1 MGKASISYKGADPV
15 KKVCLQ
21 TLRAEFEML
30 HMKEGEV
37 ISDYFSGVLTVTDQL
52 KRNDEKLDNVKI
64 MEKILRSLDPKFDH
78 IVAII
83 EEIKDLENMTMKQLL
98 GSLQAY
104 EEKKKKK
111 EGIMQQL
118 LKTRLDTT
126 KEESDR
132 NDKSQ
137 QRRGCN
143 QERG

>member
-1 MGKASISYKGADPV
+1 
-15 KKVCLQ
+15 
-21 TLRAEFEML
+21 
-30 HMKEGEV
+30 
-37 ISDYFSGVLTVTDQL
+37 
-52 KRNDEKLDNVKI
+52 
-64 MEKILRSLDPKFDH
+64 
-78 IVAII
+78 
-83 EEIKDLENMTMKQLL
+83 MTMEQLL

-111 EGIMQQL
+111 EGIVEQL